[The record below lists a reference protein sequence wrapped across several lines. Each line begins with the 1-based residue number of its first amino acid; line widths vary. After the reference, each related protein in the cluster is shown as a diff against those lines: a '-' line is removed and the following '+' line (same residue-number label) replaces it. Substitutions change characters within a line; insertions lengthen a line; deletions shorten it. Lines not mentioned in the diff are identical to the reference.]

1 MEKIKCEI
9 RNKNAHNSAKRVR
22 KDGKVPGVIYGHGS
36 ESTLISVDKRDLNK
50 EIVKEGDHAFLD
62 VEINNENHTAFIK
75 EIQRDVMNHELLH
88 IDFQEVNKNERIT
101 TEIPISITGEG
112 SLTSKGGIL
121 QRERDTVKVRCNVDN
136 IPKSFNVDVTSLN
149 VGDVFRVADLE
160 VAEEITFGLD
170 FDAVI
175 LAVNYVSNKVQ
186 EEVEDEDDMI
196 STIVKDEERIQ
207 KEEMAR

>member
-36 ESTLISVDKRDLNK
+36 DSTLISVDKNELNK
-50 EIVKEGDHAFLD
+50 EILKEGDHALLD

-75 EIQRDVMNHELLH
+75 EVQRDVINRELLH

-112 SLTSKGGIL
+112 ALISKGGIL
-121 QRERDTVKVRCNVDN
+121 QRERDTVKVKCNVDN
-136 IPKSFNVDVTSLN
+136 IPKTLNVDVASLN

-160 VAEEITFGLD
+160 VAEEITFGLEMD
-170 FDAVI
+170 SII
-175 LAVNYVSNKVQ
+175 LAVNYVSNKIE
-186 EEVEDEDDMI
+186 EEVEDKDDMI
-196 STIVKDEERIQ
+196 RSIVKDEERIR
-207 KEEMAR
+207 KEEMA